1 MRLVTRRVAT
11 YEEIMQ
17 YWNLNEVMEANE
29 HLDIQD
35 DAEWL
40 AHKEAEAQMNKAGRR

>member
-1 MRLVTRRVAT
+1 VTRKIAT
-11 YEEIMQ
+11 YSEIMQ
-17 YWNLNEVMEANE
+17 FWDMYEVLEANE

-40 AHKEAEAQMNKAGRR
+40 AHKDAERKAARG